1 MRSLYYI
8 SKINRLDEDMNI
20 KKRLL
25 VSVLIL
31 GVSVS
36 AAYAADNNKNGTPPP
51 PPPPINGQMQ
61 NDGTPPPPPPP
72 RNNDAL
78 TADNG
83 GGFQRPVDLIGPELG
98 VTGTQFAE
106 CFEAVNPAPQGTEPT
121 MEREQA
127 NKAVLL
133 PCLQA
138 INPAITNDLLDSVS
152 NKYRPNN

>member
-1 MRSLYYI
+1 MT
-8 SKINRLDEDMNI
+8 I

-25 VSVLIL
+25 ISMLIL

-36 AAYAADNNKNGTPPP
+36 AVYALDAKKNTPPP
-51 PPPPINGQMQ
+51 PPPVNGQV
-61 NDGTPPPPPPP
+61 N
-72 RNNDAL
+72 
-78 TADNG
+78 NG

-98 VTGTQFAE
+98 VTGAQFAK
-106 CFEAVNPAPQGTEPT
+106 CFEAVNPAPQGSEPT
-121 MEREQA
+121 KQREQA

-138 INPAITNDLLDSVS
+138 INPDITNDLLDSVS